1 MAAGEEMCFGIL
13 WVGKVCVSAGTDQA
27 LRSDACDPPPPPSL
41 QQLPLAA
48 SGIWKLELVGGGS
61 GWVPWG
67 KGDPRRQVELRGS
80 RRPRRSLGFGDP
92 HRQGNGG
99 KGCWAVTGPRGN
111 GTCCKIEKCHKE
123 QCDVNPCNHGGTCVS
138 IESENSTECQYK
150 CDCLVIYEGRDCEL
164 GAERV
169 KVAFQQG
176 ITPPK
181 VEFAISIIFPNKE
194 YPATQ
199 NDQTLLEEEIK
210 DELSTV
216 CKLGDSF
223 AINEF
228 KYTDSNGHLKASFK
242 AYYNYTTNNID
253 EIYNGSMKKAIEE
266 KCKSLKRNTKK
277 VEQSVEIEQ
286 INASELNNF
295 FKCDTTYTGYHIQ
308 TNGTAIYCISPCKS
322 NINYCNGGNCS
333 HTPSGPKCSC
343 GQSSSMYQ
351 STGDRCQISTILTDA
366 FFKILFGTLAG
377 ILGLALLLGLIAY
390 CIGRQSR
397 SDFFELHT
405 NSDRDG

>member
-1 MAAGEEMCFGIL
+1 MKLQLFLLHLLWALILHSVTPQESLKHFQCNSTDYKDCVPQAGGASCSCNQGLNGTCDIDEC
-13 WVGKVCVSAGTDQA
+13 AGNEHN
-27 LRSDACDPPPPPSL
+27 CDENAICENTKESFTC
-41 QQLPLAA
+41 
-48 SGIWKLELVGGGS
+48 SCK
-61 GWVPWG
+61 
-67 KGDPRRQVELRGS
+67 
-80 RRPRRSLGFGDP
+80 
-92 HRQGNGG
+92 QGY
-99 KGCWAVTGPRGN
+99 TGN